1 MKKILFALVAL
12 VCSMSMNAQVMKI
25 MKNGEEVAT
34 YKGSDYTVVFGEETE
49 ADPWQSIGMCKYTD
63 DLIGSVYQV
72 DPVTYEVEVRVNPDK
87 PGIYRMVNPYG
98 KAFPYNKEGDWDA
111 SRDYFIDINAEDP
124 KGVYIE
130 EQETG
135 CDWGDGMMSIMSM
148 GYYYMAAGNSFET
161 VKNAG
166 YMGTLENNVIT
177 FPVDGMVFAVKDR
190 MFYANNHGAFLR
202 DLTPV
207 NDKAKKATARISI
220 DKKLKAEKSDLTK

>member
-1 MKKILFALVAL
+1 MAL

-34 YKGSDYTVVFGEETE
+34 YTGSDYTVVFGEETE
-49 ADPWQSIGMCKYTD
+49 ADPWQSIGMCKYTE
-63 DLIGSVYQV
+63 DLIGPLFGL

-98 KAFPYNKEGDWDA
+98 EAFPYNQEGDWDA

-124 KGVYIE
+124 EGVYIE

-135 CDWGDGMMSIMSM
+135 LDWGYGMMSIMSL
-148 GYYYMAAGNSFET
+148 GYYYMAAGNSFED

-177 FPVDGMVFAVKDR
+177 FPVSGMVVGYKQGLT
-190 MFYANNHGAFLR
+190 YANKHGKFML

-220 DKKLKAEKSDLTK
+220 DKKLKVEKSDLTK